1 MNDWNQTRS
10 GDIEIHCPECSNK
23 LKFTDG
29 GLIDINYPDY
39 SGNPN
44 IKKQMSI
51 IQDRIQNY
59 KFKMTQDE
67 KNDRLK
73 AYLTAEEYAA
83 FTVNPEAQ
91 SVREFIHEMF
101 NAEYFIEKY
110 SFQELKA
117 AQNEIK
123 AKRYSTELTGK
134 SLEIAEEH
142 RRMCYSIKLSN
153 VLKTINRAIRNYDAY
168 QFFYEKEKEIKA
180 QLIIQYDELKK
191 EYYKDR
197 EAYLT
202 EKEKHIIPYT
212 LIRENNT

>member
-1 MNDWNQTRS
+1 MSYEIYRITARCKCPCGKGEIIRGDSMNDWNQTRS
-10 GDIEIHCPECSNK
+10 GDLEIHCPECSNK

-29 GLIDINYPDY
+29 GLIYINYPDY
-39 SGNPN
+39 SGDPN

-83 FTVNPEAQ
+83 VTVNPEAQ
-91 SVREFIHEMF
+91 SVRDFIHEMF

-110 SFQELKA
+110 SFQELQA
-117 AQNEIK
+117 AQNEMK
-123 AKRYSTELTGK
+123 AKIYSTELTGK

-168 QFFYEKEKEIKA
+168 QFFIKKRSF
-180 QLIIQYDELKK
+180 L
-191 EYYKDR
+191 
-197 EAYLT
+197 
-202 EKEKHIIPYT
+202 
-212 LIRENNT
+212 